1 MNSRLLW
8 CFPDSGKAGSRHEHA
23 LTKRAGAS
31 CCREGS
37 REAEVRG
44 WGVQVGHPQHR
55 LQLPG
60 VLHMTSDYFWKMF
73 ASLLPHSCPQS
84 HWDTQEPPNWA
95 SCLSQASTNH
105 CPHSS
110 RGDVPSAEPPGAP
123 HLHPRQPSEAANSAA
138 SGRGWQVPFPCLFHR
153 LEAACIPCS
162 WLPSSIFKASSRL
175 SLTILP
181 WSYVPLTDNSRE
193 RFSAFKVSGD

>member
-1 MNSRLLW
+1 MRATRWGFGSEGGGWSVYNAKSSVSGGVNSRLLW

-37 REAEVRG
+37 GEAEVWG
-44 WGVQVGHPQHR
+44 WGIQVGHPQRR

-84 HWDTQEPPNWA
+84 HWDTQEPPNWG

-110 RGDVPSAEPPGAP
+110 RGDVPSAEPPEPPTSTPAGP
-123 HLHPRQPSEAANSAA
+123 Q
-138 SGRGWQVPFPCLFHR
+138 R
-153 LEAACIPCS
+153 LQTQ
-162 WLPSSIFKASSRL
+162 LPL
-175 SLTILP
+175 GLG
-181 WSYVPLTDNSRE
+181 
-193 RFSAFKVSGD
+193 GDVGD